1 MRLHQQPSSENWH
14 KRQKITKTAQ
24 MDTQPKEVLWNRNY
38 MAVCAANFLLFFSFY
53 LLLPMLPF
61 YLRDTFGADKQ
72 LIGIILSGYT
82 ITALIV
88 RPFGGFI
95 VDSFPR
101 KPVLLICYF
110 AFFTF
115 FAGYLLA
122 GTLLIFGIVRTLH
135 GFTFGAVTVAN
146 STMAIDVL
154 APTRRA
160 EGIGYYGVS
169 NNLAMAIGPSLSMYL
184 YENGISPEFIF
195 IAALISSCIGLCLN
209 ASLKTRKKEILKD
222 KQPISLDRF
231 FLTNAIPESSMVMYF
246 SFAYG
251 ILSTYVAIYGKDE
264 VGIDGGSGLFFL
276 LLAIG
281 LIGARLLSAQWV
293 KRGLLT
299 RNIGVGMAITIIG
312 YILFVLWRTPEGYYS
327 SSFILG
333 CGYGAMCPSFQTVFI
348 DLAPN
353 NRRGTAN
360 STYLTSWD
368 LGLGIGVL
376 LGGSIAEHLSYH
388 TAYAVA
394 TAVCIVGFT
403 AFLWHTARHFNSHKL
418 R

>member
-1 MRLHQQPSSENWH
+1 M
-14 KRQKITKTAQ
+14 AQ
-24 MDTQPKEVLWNRNY
+24 MISQPKEALWNRNY
-38 MAVCAANFLLFFSFY
+38 IAVCIANFLLFFSFY

-61 YLRDTFGADKQ
+61 YLRDSFDADKQ

-82 ITALIV
+82 VTALII

-101 KPVLLICYF
+101 KPVLLMCYF
-110 AFFTF
+110 SFFIF
-115 FAGYLLA
+115 FAGYLIA
-122 GTLLIFGIVRTLH
+122 GTILLFAIIRALH
-135 GFTFGAVTVAN
+135 GFTFGAATVAN

-154 APTRRA
+154 ASSRRA

-169 NNLAMAIGPSLSMYL
+169 NNLAMAIGPSLSMYM
-184 YENGISPEFIF
+184 YDHGINPDIIF
-195 IAALISSCIGLCLN
+195 ITALITSGLGLLLN
-209 ASLKTRKKEILKD
+209 STIKNKQREIIKG

-231 FLTNAIPESSMVMYF
+231 FLTNAIPESAMVMYY

-281 LIGARLLSAQWV
+281 LIGARLLSAQWI
-293 KRGLLT
+293 KKGLIT

-312 YILFVLWRTPEGYYS
+312 FAMFVLWRTPDGYYTS
-327 SSFILG
+327 ALVLG

-353 NRRGTAN
+353 SRRGTAN

-376 LGGSIAEHLSYH
+376 IGGSIAEHLSYH

-394 TAVCIVGFT
+394 TGVCIIGFV
-403 AFLWHTARHFNSHKL
+403 AFLWHTASHFNRHKL

>member
-1 MRLHQQPSSENWH
+1 MIS
-14 KRQKITKTAQ
+14 
-24 MDTQPKEVLWNRNY
+24 QPKEVLWNRNY
-38 MAVCAANFLLFFSFY
+38 IAVCTANFLLFFSFY

-61 YLRDTFGADKQ
+61 YLRDTFAVDKQ

-110 AFFTF
+110 SFFVF
-115 FAGYLLA
+115 FAGYLIA
-122 GTLLIFGIVRTLH
+122 GTILFFAIVRALH

-154 APTRRA
+154 APSRRA

-169 NNLAMAIGPSLSMYL
+169 NNLAMAIGPSLSMYM
-184 YENGISPEFIF
+184 YENGITPELIF
-195 IAALISSCIGLCLN
+195 VVALVSSGLGLCLN
-209 ASLKTRKKEILKD
+209 ATLKTRKRQLVKD

-231 FLTNAIPESSMVMYF
+231 FLTNALPESAMVMYF

-276 LLAIG
+276 LLAVG

-312 YILFVLWRTPEGYYS
+312 FIMFVLWRTPGGFYTS
-327 SSFILG
+327 ALVLG

-353 NRRGTAN
+353 SRRGTAN

-388 TAYAVA
+388 TAYTVA
-394 TAVCIVGFT
+394 AMVCIIGIVT
-403 AFLWHTARHFNSHKL
+403 FLWHTAGHFNRHKL

>member
-1 MRLHQQPSSENWH
+1 MQQEIS
-14 KRQKITKTAQ
+14 
-24 MDTQPKEVLWNRNY
+24 QPKEVLWNRNY
-38 MAVCAANFLLFFSFY
+38 IAVCSANFLLFFSFY

-61 YLRDTFGADKQ
+61 YLRDTFATDKQ
-72 LIGIILSGYT
+72 MIGIILSGYT
-82 ITALIV
+82 ITALMI

-101 KPVLLICYF
+101 KQVLLICYF
-110 AFFTF
+110 SFFIF
-115 FAGYLLA
+115 FAGYLAA
-122 GTLLIFGIVRTLH
+122 GTLLLFAIVRALH

-154 APTRRA
+154 APSRRA

-169 NNLAMAIGPSLSMYL
+169 NNLAMAIGPSLSMYM
-184 YENGISPEFIF
+184 YDHGISPSYIF
-195 IAALISSCIGLCLN
+195 LTSLMAAGIGLCLN
-209 ASLKTRKKEILKD
+209 ASLKTRPRELVRD

-231 FLTNAIPESSMVMYF
+231 FLTNAVPESLMVMYF

-251 ILSTYVAIYGKDE
+251 ILSTYVAIYGRDE
-264 VGIDGGSGLFFL
+264 VGIEGGSGLFFL

-281 LIGARLLSAQWV
+281 LIGARLLSARWV

-299 RNIGVGMAITIIG
+299 RNIGTGMVITIIG
-312 YILFVLWRTPEGYYS
+312 FTSFVLWRTPEGYYTS
-327 SSFILG
+327 ALILG

-353 NRRGTAN
+353 SRRGTAN

-368 LGLGIGVL
+368 LGLGVGVL
-376 LGGSIAEHLSYH
+376 LGGAIAEHLSYH
-388 TAYAVA
+388 TAYGVA
-394 TAVCIVGFT
+394 TAVCIIGLA

>member
-1 MRLHQQPSSENWH
+1 MTQTLS
-14 KRQKITKTAQ
+14 
-24 MDTQPKEVLWNRNY
+24 QPKEVLWNRNY
-38 MAVCAANFLLFFSFY
+38 IAVCTANFLLFFSFY

-61 YLRDTFGADKQ
+61 YLRDTFAADKQ

-110 AFFTF
+110 AFFIF
-115 FAGYLLA
+115 FAGYLIA
-122 GTLLIFGIVRTLH
+122 GTILFFAIIRTLH

-154 APTRRA
+154 APSRRA

-184 YENGISPEFIF
+184 YESGMSHEIIF
-195 IAALISSCIGLCLN
+195 VVALISSGLGLLLN
-209 ASLKTRKKEILKD
+209 TSLRTRKRQIVKD

-231 FLTNAIPESSMVMYF
+231 FLTNALPESAMVMYF

-264 VGIDGGSGLFFL
+264 VGIEGGSGLFFL

-299 RNIGVGMAITIIG
+299 RNIGTGMVITIIG
-312 YILFVLWRTPEGYYS
+312 FTTFVLWRTPDGFYTS
-327 SSFILG
+327 ALVLG

-388 TAYAVA
+388 TAYTVA
-394 TAVCIVGFT
+394 TITCIIGSVI
-403 AFLWHTARHFNSHKL
+403 FLCHTARHFNRHKL